1 MSAFASIQNSLQPIS
16 FFILEPFSFL
26 KAKFRIII
34 GDVNKNMRVRKS
46 GEDRKENQIILL
58 LEMKKAG
65 QIALSG

>member
-1 MSAFASIQNSLQPIS
+1 MSVFASIQNSLQPIS

-26 KAKFRIII
+26 KAKFKTIID
-34 GDVNKNMRVRKS
+34 DVNKNMRVRKP

-65 QIALSG
+65 